1 MGRLC
6 ETLKESARLGEV
18 PAFLL
23 KVRGKNK
30 SQKFAQEYHRV
41 KNLRI
46 MNPGYNPHYFYWPQ
60 PPCLFWLFESMH
72 ETSSYE
78 IEQGSQRMIILP
90 LDLSTSG
97 CSDMCFLSRTAA
109 R

>member
-1 MGRLC
+1 MLSGTDTRHSARALAQVSMGRLC
-6 ETLKESARLGEV
+6 ETLKGSARLGDV

-60 PPCLFWLFESMH
+60 PPCLFWL
-72 ETSSYE
+72 
-78 IEQGSQRMIILP
+78 GA
-90 LDLSTSG
+90 STCAQPAG
-97 CSDMCFLSRTAA
+97 IRAFLRPG
-109 R
+109 RLK